1 MNFLAHS
8 LLGFDDSSLVAGQF
22 CGDFVRG
29 RDLSRFPAGI
39 ERGIRL
45 HRYLDRYADTYE
57 PLLRSR
63 QAMTDL
69 PRRFSG
75 IVVDVLFDHFLANH
89 WEQVSDVS
97 LSEHAQNVH
106 SSLRFHEP
114 ILPDS
119 LKRFMD
125 ALEEHDILINNRFLP
140 SIEYTLLRLSKRS
153 PKFSPLA
160 MNQMQLKVLTE
171 SLHDSFVGFYPKL
184 NQAAV
189 DYLANNPLTGEQSGE

>member
-29 RDLSRFPAGI
+29 SDLSRFPAGI
-39 ERGIRL
+39 EQGIRL

-57 PLLRSR
+57 PLLARR
-63 QAMTDL
+63 QTMKDL

-75 IVVDVLFDHFLANH
+75 IVVDVLFDHYLANH
-89 WEQVSDVS
+89 WEQVSNIS
-97 LSEHAQNVH
+97 LSEHAHNVH
-106 SSLRFHEP
+106 RDLRFHEP

-119 LKRFMD
+119 LKRFMN
-125 ALEEHDILINNRFLP
+125 ALEEHDILINNQFLS
-140 SIEYTLLRLSKRS
+140 SIEYTLFRLSKRS

-160 MNQMQLKVLTE
+160 MNQEQLKVLAE
-171 SLHDSFVGFYPKL
+171 SLHDGFAGFYPKL
-184 NQAAV
+184 NQAAI
-189 DYLANNPLTGEQSGE
+189 DYLADNPLTGGQSGE

>member
-8 LLGFDDSSLVAGQF
+8 LLGFDDSELVAGQF

-29 RDLSRFPAGI
+29 RDLSRFPVGI

-45 HRYLDRYADTYE
+45 HRYLDRFADTYE
-57 PLLRSR
+57 PLQASR
-63 QAMTDL
+63 QEMTEL

-75 IVVDVLFDHFLANH
+75 IVVDVLFDHFLATH
-89 WEQVSDVS
+89 WEQVSNIPLND
-97 LSEHAQNVH
+97 HARNVH
-106 SSLRFHEP
+106 RDLRIHEP
-114 ILPDS
+114 LLPDS

-125 ALEEHDILINNRFLP
+125 ALEEHDILVNNRLLS

-160 MNQMQLKVLTE
+160 MNQEQLKVLAE

-184 NQAAV
+184 YQASV
-189 DYLANNPLTGEQSGE
+189 DYLANNPLPGEPSGE